1 MDQSLYMHPAR
12 KKRMGR
18 PEQII
23 QIGIM
28 SHLVPRMLLTKKFLV
43 MAIPNGGYRTPAEAG
58 ILKGMGQMD
67 GATDFLLGFPAR
79 QSLCCDRPATV
90 WVELKVRKMVLCKR
104 GPDKGKMVEKRTK
117 LTPEQEAFR
126 ALVTGLGFDHR
137 TIYATD
143 ISDGLEQVLAILRE
157 YGID

>member
-67 GATDFLLGFPAR
+67 GAADFLLGFPV
-79 QSLCCDRPATV
+79 RPLAATV

-137 TIYATD
+137 EIYATD
-143 ISDGLEQVLAILRE
+143 INDGLNQVLAIMKE
-157 YGID
+157 YGVDT